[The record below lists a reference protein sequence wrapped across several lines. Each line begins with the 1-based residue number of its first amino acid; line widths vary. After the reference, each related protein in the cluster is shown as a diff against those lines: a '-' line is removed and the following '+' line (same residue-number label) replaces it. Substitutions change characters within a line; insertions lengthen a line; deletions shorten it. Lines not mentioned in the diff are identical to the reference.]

1 MTSFTLPTVPRC
13 SGLALL
19 LAAALSACPVQ
30 AQERW
35 QEVEIVVFTHEDRAS
50 QVSERPLGDPSRLAW
65 LPRLTTLN
73 TLAASLYY
81 PFEEEAAAQLAA
93 EQQMAGFAMPLA
105 GAAFPVASA
114 PIQPALPAPVFGPE
128 AAPQQARSFRLPDLE
143 RDAFIA
149 LDDSIALL
157 DQDVRRLQGSDLHR
171 VLWHGTWRQ
180 PLLPAG
186 HSQAVLVRGG
196 EAYGDRHELEGSLR
210 VSDSGGRSQLELH
223 LWFSSF
229 MAGFSTTAVNWS
241 LPPLPAL
248 LAAEAGSEEDAVAED
263 ASGSWLPT
271 SSWQLR
277 DGGLLTLDATHYY
290 DNPAI
295 GVIVQ
300 VRPYTV
306 PPREVPGVS
315 EDF

>member
-19 LAAALSACPVQ
+19 LAAALPACPVQ

-81 PFEEEAAAQLAA
+81 PFEEE
-93 EQQMAGFAMPLA
+93 
-105 GAAFPVASA
+105 PVASA